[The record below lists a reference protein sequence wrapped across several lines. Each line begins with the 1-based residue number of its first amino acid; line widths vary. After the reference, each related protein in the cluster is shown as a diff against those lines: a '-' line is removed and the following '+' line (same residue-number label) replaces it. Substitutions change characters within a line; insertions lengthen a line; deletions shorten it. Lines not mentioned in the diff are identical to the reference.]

1 MLRSPRRLAITSS
14 SFCCAVNFRYLRVS
28 PNVVSSSLS
37 GRSSDASR
45 TEPRRL
51 RRLASPSRRSITSR
65 QHEAGEQGTTGRVY
79 GRVLGGFA
87 VKLRCEDSGRVVV
100 LLSSSGGL

>member
-51 RRLASPSRRSITSR
+51 RRLASPSRRSIRSR
-65 QHEAGEQGTTGRVY
+65 QHEAGEQGKRIDETDWRTETN
-79 GRVLGGFA
+79 LGEQ
-87 VKLRCEDSGRVVV
+87 L
-100 LLSSSGGL
+100 GLDQADTHQA